1 MFELKCKTFELQEQK
16 YLIEE
21 IFNILNKNILLLL
34 HYFKLFMLFKR
45 LLS

>member
-21 IFNILNKNILLLL
+21 IFNILNKNILLL